1 MELVGKN
8 ALVTGGSRGIGRA
21 IALKLASLGA
31 NVAINYLRNT
41 KFAEE
46 TAKMIEDLGVKALP
60 VKANVAEEKDVDFL
74 FEEIEREFGG
84 IEILISNAA
93 SGVLRP
99 ALRLKKKHWDWTMTI
114 NAGALLYLV
123 KKCYPFMKKAGK
135 GSIVAVS
142 SLGAIRA
149 IPNYAAVGASKAA
162 LESLV
167 RHLSIE
173 LAPAGINV
181 NIVSAGVVETDALKH
196 FPNRDLII
204 SEAKKK
210 TPAGR
215 LTTPEDVAEVVAFL
229 CSNSTRMIQ
238 GQRIII
244 DGGYSILA

>member
-1 MELVGKN
+1 MKLVGKN

-21 IALKLASLGA
+21 IAIKLASMGA

-46 TAKMIEDLGVKALP
+46 TASMIEEKGVKALSI
-60 VKANVAEEKDVDFL
+60 KANVAEEKDVDFL

-84 IEILISNAA
+84 VNILISNAA

-99 ALRLKKKHWDWTMTI
+99 ALRLKRRHWDWTMTI

-123 KKCYPFMKKAGK
+123 KKCYPYMKKEKRGA
-135 GSIVAVS
+135 IVAVS

-196 FPNRDLII
+196 FPNRDIII

-210 TPAGR
+210 TPAGK

-229 CSNSTRMIQ
+229 CSESAQMIQ